1 MSLSRLLLALAST
14 VAGLVTSWWLYVYV
28 VGSIGPVELLEVL
41 LLTIPIAITYDRLA
55 RQAVAALAAPR
66 RSSPRSAPR
75 RAGSAP
81 RSR

>member
-1 MSLSRLLLALAST
+1 MSLSRLLLAAASAVT
-14 VAGLVTSWWLYVYV
+14 GLVISWWLYVYV

-41 LLTIPIAITYDRLA
+41 LLTVPIAITLDRLA
-55 RQAVAALAAPR
+55 RQAADALLRPP
-66 RSSPRSAPR
+66 SSRSAPR